1 MLDNVMII
9 FYSVDKFNYKNPSS
23 DVLSRVILLD
33 FKEYDVKIRIWH
45 VEENRTYSA
54 LNSKFNGVCR
64 DDNEPYVNSQR
75 TKMMY
80 YAKFDK
86 INKTFL
92 LQTVHPGYIS
102 FYNIKRIE
110 RRKYDNI

>member
-1 MLDNVMII
+1 
-9 FYSVDKFNYKNPSS
+9 
-23 DVLSRVILLD
+23 
-33 FKEYDVKIRIWH
+33 
-45 VEENRTYSA
+45 
-54 LNSKFNGVCR
+54 
-64 DDNEPYVNSQR
+64 
-75 TKMMY
+75 MMY

-92 LQTVHPGYIS
+92 SQTVHPGYIS